1 MAATFKLRIPILSAV
16 QYDGKNEDEVKELVG
31 DTSEGDEILVSHE
44 PPQWEEKPIKGA
56 EPVEVVIDPPPR
68 DPHAPKTKKE
78 IPKEQVEK
86 KTPLKVKK
94 DDWVTKD
101 TANGKIEVNPDG
113 FPEKYEQLSGF

>member
-16 QYDGKNEDEVKELVG
+16 QYDGSNDKEVKELVG
-31 DTSEGDEILVSHE
+31 DTSEGEEILVSHE

-78 IPKEQVEK
+78 VPKEQVEK

-113 FPEKYEQLSGF
+113 FPEEYEQLSGF